1 MSEQGQKMKEYKWT
15 VIEDDGHTYSEQ
27 GSAKDIAEAFW
38 KAVEYNPAYVKFIQ
52 IEVCDE

>member
-27 GSAKDIAEAFW
+27 GRAKDIAEAFW

-52 IEVCDE
+52 IEVCGD